1 MKFTKEENS
10 LLQEA
15 LVMFYEDALLEN
27 HCGSYDRETEVVN
40 NILEKIGYGR
50 IVNG

>member
-10 LLQEA
+10 ILQEA
-15 LVMFYEDALLEN
+15 LVTFYEDALDEN
-27 HCGSYDRETEVVN
+27 SSGSYDRETEVVN

-50 IVNG
+50 LK